1 MSLEL
6 WNTFATFGTFLVIAA
21 TALVAIVQLRQ
32 LRGSNQIAALY
43 KVRKTSES
51 QELRD
56 AQHFVF
62 TELAEKMRD
71 AAFRYQ
77 VQHREARTN
86 ENQASIAKIVTV
98 GNFWES
104 MGTLVKTGLL
114 DKNLVFEA
122 WSGHVADDWAKL
134 APVTALW
141 RRTRGT
147 ALMENFEYL
156 TVLSQDWDA
165 AHPNGAYPSGVRRID
180 IKDDWLEAD
189 AHYAASLATA

>member
-6 WNTFATFGTFLVIAA
+6 WNTFATFGTFVVIAA
-21 TALVAIVQLRQ
+21 TAIVAIVQLRH

-43 KVRKTSES
+43 QVRQTSES

-62 TELAEKMRD
+62 TELDEKMKD
-71 AAFRYQ
+71 PAFRYQ
-77 VQHREARTN
+77 VQHRDARTN
-86 ENQASIAKIVTV
+86 ENQAPIAKITTV

-122 WSGHVADDWAKL
+122 WSGHVADDWEKL
-134 APVTALW
+134 APVTAMW
-141 RRTRGT
+141 RRTRG
-147 ALMENFEYL
+147 AVLMENFEYL
-156 TVLSQDWDA
+156 TVLSQDWDS
-165 AHPNGAYPSGVRRID
+165 AHPSGTYPAGVRRIE
-180 IKDDWLEAD
+180 LED
-189 AHYAASLATA
+189 VSASKPTRSIIRPL

>member
-6 WNTFATFGTFLVIAA
+6 WNTFATYGTFLVIAA
-21 TALVAIVQLRQ
+21 TALAAIVQLRQ

-43 KVRKTSES
+43 KVRETSES
-51 QELRD
+51 RELRD

-62 TELAEKMRD
+62 TELAEKMKD
-71 AAFRYQ
+71 PAFRYQ
-77 VQHREARTN
+77 VQHRAARTN

-122 WSGHVADDWAKL
+122 WSGHVADDWEKL
-134 APVTALW
+134 ASVTALW

-156 TVLSQDWDA
+156 TVLSKDWVA
-165 AHPNGAYPSGVRRID
+165 AYPNGTYPARVRRID
-180 IKDDWLEAD
+180 LKDDWLKAD
-189 AHYAASLATA
+189 TQYEASLASL

>member
-6 WNTFATFGTFLVIAA
+6 WNTFATYGTFLVIAA
-21 TALVAIVQLRQ
+21 TALAAIVQLRQ

-43 KVRKTSES
+43 KVRETSES
-51 QELRD
+51 RELRD

-62 TELAEKMRD
+62 TELAEKMKD
-71 AAFRYQ
+71 PAFRYQ
-77 VQHREARTN
+77 VQHRAARTN

-122 WSGHVADDWAKL
+122 WSGHVADDWEKL
-134 APVTALW
+134 ASVTALW

-147 ALMENFEYL
+147 ALMENFKYL
-156 TVLSQDWDA
+156 TVLSKDWVA
-165 AHPNGAYPSGVRRID
+165 AHPNGTYPARVRRID
-180 IKDDWLEAD
+180 LKDDWLKAD
-189 AHYAASLATA
+189 TQYEASLASL

>member
-21 TALVAIVQLRQ
+21 TAIVAIVQLRHA
-32 LRGSNQIAALY
+32 RSGNQIAALY
-43 KVRKTSES
+43 KVRETSES
-51 QELRD
+51 RELRD

-71 AAFRYQ
+71 PAFRYQ
-77 VQHREARTN
+77 VQHRAARTN
-86 ENQASIAKIVTV
+86 ENQASIAKIITV

-104 MGTLVKTGLL
+104 IGTLVKAGLL

-122 WSGHVADDWAKL
+122 WSGHVADDWEKL
-134 APVTALW
+134 APVTAMW
-141 RRTRGT
+141 RRTRGIV
-147 ALMENFEYL
+147 LMENFEYL
-156 TVLSQDWDA
+156 AVLSQDWDA
-165 AHPNGAYPSGVRRID
+165 AHPNGTYPTGVRRID

-189 AHYAASLATA
+189 ANYAASLARA